1 MRVLYFFGVNIIIEI
16 REFVTQILEN
26 VLIDLADILRNYPIC
41 RPQALAYQN

>member
-26 VLIDLADILRNYPIC
+26 GLSDLVDILRNYPIC
-41 RPQALAYQN
+41 RPQVLAYQN